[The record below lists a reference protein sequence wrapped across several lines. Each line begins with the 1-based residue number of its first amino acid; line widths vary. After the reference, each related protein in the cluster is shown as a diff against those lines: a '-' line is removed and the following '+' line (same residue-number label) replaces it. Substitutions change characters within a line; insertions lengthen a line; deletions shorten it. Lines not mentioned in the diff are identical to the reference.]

1 MVTQV
6 RSEQTGFRR
15 GTQLPKVIQLFR
27 DKDGLQIPVIRL
39 QTPFVSD
46 TLCQTGGGQAGFMG
60 CLNTTLRV
68 RGQAKSTLPQRPP
81 WMLRDSASSPFPT
94 QPPLNPALGL
104 TRLRG
109 CLLRS
114 SASCPSSFQWP
125 GPWCWLRSQG
135 PPWDFSLAGIP
146 GWPVFWSC
154 KPAPLQLWGNEVSL
168 HLWELG
174 SVVEVTPSGHIKV
187 PGTNSRDWESARDI

>member
-1 MVTQV
+1 
-6 RSEQTGFRR
+6 
-15 GTQLPKVIQLFR
+15 
-27 DKDGLQIPVIRL
+27 
-39 QTPFVSD
+39 
-46 TLCQTGGGQAGFMG
+46 MG

-125 GPWCWLRSQG
+125 GPWRWLRSQG

-154 KPAPLQLWGNEVSL
+154 KPAPLQLWGTRSL
-168 HLWELG
+168 STFG
-174 SVVEVTPSGHIKV
+174 NSGALSRSLLRGISKSREPI
-187 PGTNSRDWESARDI
+187 PGTGRVHGTSEQLSKPADWGPGRKGAEPGV